1 MLPRFTK
8 ERLERYDIAPPVPG
22 NTTSSG
28 ARTVALISSS
38 ACVSVARGIFVNTV
52 ARSLPSGN
60 AGSSKG
66 WHASVNINQRLLLT
80 PAGAANRYGI
90 QTGKIWSAF
99 GSGQLVACCPGAQS
113 GSKFWLRCIGGIPP
127 PSPAVNGGILF
138 GFGAHI
144 TPTFAAHVVFCTKF
158 RKHILT
164 SLYRRRSWV
173 RGRSR
178 GRLNPL
184 ELVPMIKGLAEWQYT
199 MRTGCP

>member
-1 MLPRFTK
+1 MRR
-8 ERLERYDIAPPVPG
+8 EE
-22 NTTSSG
+22 SS
-28 ARTVALISSS
+28 R
-38 ACVSVARGIFVNTV
+38 
-52 ARSLPSGN
+52 
-60 AGSSKG
+60 
-66 WHASVNINQRLLLT
+66 
-80 PAGAANRYGI
+80 I
-90 QTGKIWSAF
+90 QW
-99 GSGQLVACCPGAQS
+99 LVACHRVTLDQARAGMPRSTLTRDYCSRRPAPRTATESRLARFGLPLGVVNS
-113 GSKFWLRCIGGIPP
+113 GLSSWGPKRFEILVQMHWRIPRRRGPSYSPRPP

-184 ELVPMIKGLAEWQYT
+184 ELVPRIKAWQNGNIQCV
-199 MRTGCP
+199 RDALRVN

>member
-1 MLPRFTK
+1 MVFS
-8 ERLERYDIAPPVPG
+8 IA
-22 NTTSSG
+22 TSG
-28 ARTVALISSS
+28 P
-38 ACVSVARGIFVNTV
+38 
-52 ARSLPSGN
+52 ARSARP
-60 AGSSKG
+60 G
-66 WHASVNINQRLLLT
+66 WLWAPGRQARVGHSQR
-80 PAGAANRYGI
+80 
-90 QTGKIWSAF
+90 QTKS
-99 GSGQLVACCPGAQS
+99 CQS
-113 GSKFWLRCIGGIPP
+113 GFRSGSRRGPALAVSLVRSVRNSVQIHWRDPSSPRPLYSPRPP

-184 ELVPMIKGLAEWQYT
+184 ELVPRIKGWQNGNIQCV
-199 MRTGCP
+199 RDALRVN